1 MNTELITKIKDAYAD
16 YCYAEFAEE
25 TSITYLEK
33 LTTLDLMYT
42 EIGGHE
48 QYQVQLSYDLV
59 AEKIILTFCGIN
71 KNVYY
76 DKECPL
82 QEFYDLIS
90 TTSYQDFYS
99 LAHDI
104 VEEQLGIENIEW

>member
-1 MNTELITKIKDAYAD
+1 MNKELITKIKDAYAD
-16 YCYAEFAEE
+16 YCYAEFEEE
-25 TSITYLEK
+25 TSAIELEK
-33 LTTLDLMYT
+33 LTILDLMYT

-48 QYQVQLSYDLV
+48 QYQVQLSYDLIT
-59 AEKIILTFCGIN
+59 EKIILTFKGVN

-90 TTSYQDFYS
+90 TTSYQDLYS
-99 LAHDI
+99 LSHDI